1 MKRRFIFLALFS
13 FVLSGCLTQE
23 SPEELDRLTKEDPSF
38 KQMIAARDQAHNNIR
53 YIKNDL
59 LSKKKVMDAQIE
71 KLRSEYDVY
80 AKSQNTKIDQFRAQI
95 ENHRNQLSK
104 DIDAA
109 QASLEV
115 KQAELD
121 GYQKTTADVN
131 KVLREAKGIQ
141 LSKAERQKW
150 EERVLMLSEKIRPLA
165 EEIQELKL
173 RIRLKKQKIGFLR

>member
-1 MKRRFIFLALFS
+1 MLPRTFILCSLSLMLA
-13 FVLSGCLTQE
+13 GCLTQE

-53 YIKNDL
+53 YIKNEL
-59 LSKKKVMDAQIE
+59 LNKKNVMDAQIE

-95 ENHRNQLSK
+95 ENHRNQLTK

-109 QASLEV
+109 QASLEA
-115 KQAELD
+115 KQTELD

-141 LSKAERQKW
+141 LSKSERQKW
-150 EERVLMLSEKIRPLA
+150 EERILMLSEKIRPLA